1 MASVKWVSSGKPAEN
16 HLQTLQMLLFE
27 FLEQED
33 QHKIKTD
40 KTILYKNKSM
50 IDQILYLKCKRC
62 NHESIL
68 HAEVMHNLS
77 IILPERTLHREMS
90 YLNQNRH
97 IFKCSKC
104 SNKNTELVLGSEK
117 NEDLNTFPDLNG
129 IVNCGSCGGG
139 IEEGRL
145 RVLPDT
151 NVCDKCSRSIIN
163 LSNEEDSDHNLESCS
178 LCNAVMVLIIPQESG
193 H

>member
-1 MASVKWVSSGKPAEN
+1 
-16 HLQTLQMLLFE
+16 
-27 FLEQED
+27 
-33 QHKIKTD
+33 
-40 KTILYKNKSM
+40 M

-68 HAEVMHNLS
+68 HAELMDNFS
-77 IILPERTLHREMS
+77 IIVPERTLQRRMS

-104 SNKNTELVLGSEK
+104 SDKNTELVLGTDK
-117 NEDLNTFPDLNG
+117 NEDPNTFPELNQ
-129 IVNCGSCGGG
+129 VVYCGSCGGD

-151 NVCDKCSRSIIN
+151 NVCDKCSRSVIN
-163 LSNEEDSDHNLESCS
+163 LSNKEDSGLNPESCS
-178 LCNAVMVLIIPQESG
+178 SCDAVMVFILPQDSE

>member
-1 MASVKWVSSGKPAEN
+1 
-16 HLQTLQMLLFE
+16 
-27 FLEQED
+27 
-33 QHKIKTD
+33 
-40 KTILYKNKSM
+40 M

-68 HAEVMHNLS
+68 HAELMDNLS
-77 IILPERTLHREMS
+77 IIIPERSLQRRMS

-104 SNKNTELVLGSEK
+104 SNKNTELVLGTEK
-117 NEDLNTFPDLNG
+117 NEDLNTVPDQNQD
-129 IVNCGSCGGG
+129 VYCGSCGGD
-139 IEEGRL
+139 IEGGRR

-151 NVCDKCSRSIIN
+151 NVCDKCSRSVIN
-163 LSNEEDSDHNLESCS
+163 LSNEEDSDLNPESCS
-178 LCNAVMVLIIPQESG
+178 SCNAVMVLILPQVSE